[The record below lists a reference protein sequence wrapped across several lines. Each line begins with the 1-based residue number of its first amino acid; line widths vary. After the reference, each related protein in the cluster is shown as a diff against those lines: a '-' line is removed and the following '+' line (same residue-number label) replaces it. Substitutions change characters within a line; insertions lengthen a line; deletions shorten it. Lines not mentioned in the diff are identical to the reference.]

1 MNTDGTSP
9 LGPRMPEVIDHL
21 TKTLGPPKEF
31 LLSVQGGRD
40 IYAPGWLVGHG
51 HVESPRT
58 GDTVRT
64 LDVEIRLTPEGNFV
78 VTRISRSSGPERNSA
93 GSTGAVRSTPALA
106 YEWLL
111 EDGNGKL
118 GPASK
123 AAWVQ
128 ACRTV
133 PPMNGLEYER
143 IG

>member
-1 MNTDGTSP
+1 MA
-9 LGPRMPEVIDHL
+9 EVIPHL
-21 TKTLGPPKEF
+21 TRTLGPPKEF

-51 HVESPRT
+51 HVEAPAG

-78 VTRISRSSGPERNSA
+78 LTRTSRSSHREGGAA

-111 EDGNGKL
+111 EDGRGKL

-128 ACRTV
+128 ACRAV

>member
-1 MNTDGTSP
+1 M
-9 LGPRMPEVIDHL
+9 
-21 TKTLGPPKEF
+21 
-31 LLSVQGGRD
+31 
-40 IYAPGWLVGHG
+40 
-51 HVESPRT
+51 
-58 GDTVRT
+58 
-64 LDVEIRLTPEGNFV
+64 EIRLTPEGHFV
-78 VTRISRSSGPERNSA
+78 LTRISRSNRRDGNSA
-93 GSTGAVRSTPALA
+93 GSTGSVRSTPALA

-143 IG
+143 VG